1 MNISYQHDRSME
13 VYTSSLLININH
25 VLRPLGFQNIFLGH
39 PVVLPGGT
47 LDWIGFT
54 IGCGVSTAQH
64 LVCLR
69 GKIVG
74 DGGDEVELVVVGG
87 DDVSSQ

>member
-1 MNISYQHDRSME
+1 MG
-13 VYTSSLLININH
+13 L
-25 VLRPLGFQNIFLGH
+25 
-39 PVVLPGGT
+39 
-47 LDWIGFT
+47 WIGLDL
-54 IGCGVSTAQH
+54 ISGVVFPPLSTQ
-64 LVCLR
+64 LCLR

>member
-1 MNISYQHDRSME
+1 MI
-13 VYTSSLLININH
+13 
-25 VLRPLGFQNIFLGH
+25 
-39 PVVLPGGT
+39 
-47 LDWIGFT
+47 
-54 IGCGVSTAQH
+54 VSTAQH
-64 LVCLR
+64 LVSLR